1 MKIYFI
7 FPNHDLGYRSSNN
20 HRRWTVDRSFF
31 PSSEAIGHNLHDPMW
46 PWDGAL
52 SMPVNLG
59 EGDFPPL
66 LPSFSEN
73 DAVTPFDTLD
83 FRELGYT
90 YDTLIEDHEDK
101 DEPDRVLGSRRD
113 DIIAAILSI
122 EGGSDLAIFLGLQ
135 ATDLA
140 NADFTFV

>member
-1 MKIYFI
+1 M
-7 FPNHDLGYRSSNN
+7 
-20 HRRWTVDRSFF
+20 
-31 PSSEAIGHNLHDPMW
+31 
-46 PWDGAL
+46 
-52 SMPVNLG
+52 
-59 EGDFPPL
+59 

-90 YDTLIEDHEDK
+90 YDTLIEDDEDK